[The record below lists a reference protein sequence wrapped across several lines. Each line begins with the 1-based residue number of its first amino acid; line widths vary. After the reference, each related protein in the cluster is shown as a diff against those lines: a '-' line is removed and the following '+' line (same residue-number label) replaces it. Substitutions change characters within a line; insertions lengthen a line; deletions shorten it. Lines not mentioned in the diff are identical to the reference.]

1 MNNNSD
7 KEIDNLIVSAQSSK
21 EQGDLSSTLNYL
33 NKILKLDTNNKR
45 NLKKILMKKSS
56 II

>member
-33 NKILKLDTNNKR
+33 NKI
-45 NLKKILMKKSS
+45 
-56 II
+56 